1 MRLFSWED
9 LATGPSIW
17 LRPNQDDNSFAP
29 RLVWRPP
36 KDGASP
42 LREQLRIDL
51 GGLLHHCFGG
61 ERFCGAALSCLSH
74 GLCFGGI
81 DEQRGDGLG
90 ELPNIFRGDH
100 KTGYVVLNGLS
111 I

>member
-17 LRPNQDDNSFAP
+17 LRSTQNDNSFAP
-29 RLVWRPP
+29 RLVWRSQ
-36 KDGASP
+36 KDGASL
-42 LREQLRIDL
+42 LRKQLRIDL
-51 GGLLHHCFGG
+51 GGLLHHCVGG
-61 ERFCGAALSCLSH
+61 ELFRGAPLSGLSH

-81 DEQRGDGLG
+81 GEQQGDGRG

-100 KTGYVVLNGLS
+100 KTG
-111 I
+111 